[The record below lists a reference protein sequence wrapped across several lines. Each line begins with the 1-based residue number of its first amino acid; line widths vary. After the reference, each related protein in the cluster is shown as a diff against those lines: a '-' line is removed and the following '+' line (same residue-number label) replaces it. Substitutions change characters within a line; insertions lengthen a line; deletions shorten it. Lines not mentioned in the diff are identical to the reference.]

1 MIQPTPTAKMSQEEP
16 RDRSSYRGDIHM
28 ILESLRRPVGKGQWA
43 GYIAAMIDD
52 AELRAELRRA
62 GGEQ

>member
-1 MIQPTPTAKMSQEEP
+1 
-16 RDRSSYRGDIHM
+16 M